1 MNRSLR
7 SLRWEIVNEP
17 LTADETR
24 AMEFIARWK
33 VRHGVLPDYS
43 QVAFGLSWRMDHVA
57 VVCGGLV
64 AKERITVRLGK
75 DSVTIKTLRVRG
87 PNFYGGEPAKVM
99 A

>member
-24 AMEFIARWK
+24 AMEFIAKWK

-43 QVAFGLSWRMDHVA
+43 QIAFGLGWKMTHVA

-75 DSVTIKTLRVRG
+75 DRVTVKTLRVKA
-87 PNFYGGEPAKVM
+87 PSFYGGKVAKVM